1 MIVYISILWLALSIF
16 LQMFLFNQLHLMGG
30 VVLIYLYFLIK
41 LPVEIKVPVQI
52 LLGFLTG
59 LLIDIFSNTIGMH
72 ALVCTFMMWV
82 RIPIFHL
89 FVLAEDFKAGSP
101 NMTKMGIGEFIKFV
115 IIIVLL
121 HSILLY
127 TVESF
132 SLFNIIPLVLKIF
145 VTTLLTSA
153 FTIGI
158 EFATKKKIS

>member
-59 LLIDIFSNTIGMH
+59 LLIDIFSNTLGMH
-72 ALVCTFMMWV
+72 ALVCTFLMWI

-89 FVLAEDFKAGSP
+89 FVLAEDFKSGSP
-101 NMTKMGIGEFIKFV
+101 NMTKMGFGEFIKFV
-115 IIIVLL
+115 VIIVLL
-121 HSILLY
+121 HSTLLY
-127 TVESF
+127 SIESF
-132 SLFNIIPLVLKIF
+132 SLFNIIPLVQKIF
-145 VTTLLTSA
+145 VTTILTSA

-158 EFATKKKIS
+158 EFATRKKSR